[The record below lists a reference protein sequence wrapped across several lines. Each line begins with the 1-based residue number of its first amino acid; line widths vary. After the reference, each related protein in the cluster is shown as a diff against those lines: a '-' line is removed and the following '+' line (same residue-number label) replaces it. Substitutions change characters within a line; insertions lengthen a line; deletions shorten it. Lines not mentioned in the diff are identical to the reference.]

1 MTNGNE
7 YTDLHLYAH
16 RDMATAALND
26 ATANAG
32 MQYSSIDTQEKHSS
46 SHHQMSPWL
55 QHLSM
60 LSTGFDVHHPY
71 ISAGTQ
77 LLPTDLRVPAK
88 QSTFAHMEN
97 YRARG
102 GRRMES
108 SNRGSNCHT
117 GSRAAL
123 AKRSSSRSGRGHGP
137 LSKEQQ
143 RRNACVRERT
153 RMRDMNLAFDTLR
166 DRLPYIRQHGKRISK
181 IEALR

>member
-1 MTNGNE
+1 
-7 YTDLHLYAH
+7 
-16 RDMATAALND
+16 MATAPLND
-26 ATANAG
+26 ASGNGG
-32 MQYSSIDTQEKHSS
+32 MQYSSVDTPGEHSS
-46 SHHQMSPWL
+46 NHQMSPWL

-60 LSTGFDVHHPY
+60 LSSGSLFDVHHPY
-71 ISAGTQ
+71 ISTQ
-77 LLPTDLRVPAK
+77 ALLAPTDLRVTAK
-88 QSTFAHMEN
+88 EHTSEQVEH

-102 GRRMES
+102 RKLDSG
-108 SNRGSNCHT
+108 NRSAHCHSV
-117 GSRAAL
+117 SRSAAL
-123 AKRSSSRSGRGHGP
+123 GKRSSRSGRGHGP

>member
-16 RDMATAALND
+16 RDLGTVPPND
-26 ATANAG
+26 ATCIAY
-32 MQYSSIDTQEKHSS
+32 YSKDIQGEQSS
-46 SHHQMSPWL
+46 EHQMSPWL

-60 LSTGFDVHHPY
+60 LSSGPLFDVHQPY
-71 ISAGTQ
+71 MSAQTQ
-77 LLPTDLRVPAK
+77 LVPTDLRVPAK
-88 QSTFAHMEN
+88 QTTFAHMEN

-102 GRRMES
+102 RKMES
-108 SNRGSNCHT
+108 AQRSSSCHT
-117 GSRAAL
+117 VSRLVAS
-123 AKRSSSRSGRGHGP
+123 KRSSRSGRGHGP